1 MRSFVLSTLIS
12 LSFVAAPPSAAA
24 AAPGAPPPFALQ
36 DLDGKTVTLESSE
49 GSSPVLVVFYR
60 GYW

>member
-1 MRSFVLSTLIS
+1 MRSFLLSALIALSSATTS
-12 LSFVAAPPSAAA
+12 LSASA

-36 DLDGKTVTLESSE
+36 DLDGKTVTLESFK

>member
-12 LSFVAAPPSAAA
+12 LSFAAAPPSAAA
-24 AAPGAPPPFALQ
+24 AAPGAPPPFALR
-36 DLDGKTVTLESSE
+36 DLDGKTVTLEGFK

>member
-1 MRSFVLSTLIS
+1 MHSFILSALIA
-12 LSFVAAPPSAAA
+12 LSSATTPHSAAA
-24 AAPGAPPPFALQ
+24 AVPGAPPPFALQ
-36 DLDGKTVTLESSE
+36 NLDGKTVTLESFK

>member
-1 MRSFVLSTLIS
+1 MHSFILSALVA
-12 LSFVAAPPSAAA
+12 LSSATTPPAAAA
-24 AAPGAPPPFALQ
+24 AAPGAPPAFALP
-36 DLDGKTVTLESSE
+36 DVGGKTVTLESFE

>member
-1 MRSFVLSTLIS
+1 MHSFVLTALIS
-12 LSFVAAPPSAAA
+12 LPLAAAPPSAAA
-24 AAPGAPPPFALQ
+24 AVPGAPPPFALQ
-36 DLDGKTVTLESSE
+36 DLDGKTVTMESYK

>member
-1 MRSFVLSTLIS
+1 MQSFLFSALIALSSAATS
-12 LSFVAAPPSAAA
+12 LSASAAV
-24 AAPGAPPPFALQ
+24 PGAPPPLALQ
-36 DLDGKTVTLESSE
+36 DLDGRTVSLESFE